1 MLAIFP
7 AVLRTL
13 SHEDSRVLPDHNVQA
28 FLRATIE
35 TTMINPVIQNAL
47 LFLSPYIIILD

>member
-28 FLRATIE
+28 FLRAAI